1 MLMQKSLKTYPKRGE
16 IFVADL
22 NPSFGREIH
31 KKRPVLIVSTDR
43 LNEATTHAIIIPS
56 STQVPKIVG
65 PDMVKIGQAQGLD
78 KPSILLP
85 LFIRSIDQDRLIK
98 QIGTIDEKTMQEI
111 EESLKLVLDL
121 AS

>member
-1 MLMQKSLKTYPKRGE
+1 MQKSLKTYPKRGE

-111 EESLKLVLDL
+111 EESLNLVLDL